1 MPNWYAETFGDLL
14 VSIDMAIR
22 EFINQQEEHLA
33 PIFWHQIYEHFDYD
47 YPDALKNPD
56 AMVAGK
62 RVRPLVMAL
71 VARSICGE
79 YKHVLPSGV
88 ALEIIHNFTLIHDDI
103 MDESDTRRGR
113 TTVWKNYGI
122 PQAINSGDGLFT
134 LGILSTLALDSAGNS
149 PEKTLIAS
157 RELMRACLG
166 TVEGQ
171 ALDISF
177 EDRLDITPEEYLKMI
192 GLKTGR
198 FIETA
203 IHIGALLSTDD
214 ERIIENYRTFG
225 KYLGLAFQMWDDYL
239 GIWGD
244 PEIIGKS
251 ATGDIEQKKKS
262 YPITFAFAHADEPQQ
277 KRLHYVYGK
286 ETLGENDVAEVLGI
300 LEEVDA
306 RTRTKD
312 IVEEYYSNAMNA
324 LDALALE
331 NDDYDNLK
339 KLAQFIIQRSY

>member
-1 MPNWYAETFGDLL
+1 MPNWYAATFADLL
-14 VSIDMAIR
+14 IDIDMSIR
-22 EFINQQEEHLA
+22 EFINQHEHKA

-56 AMVAGK
+56 PAAAGK
-62 RVRPLVMAL
+62 RVRPLMMAL
-71 VARSICGE
+71 VARSICGD
-79 YKHVLPSGV
+79 YKHVLPSAV
-88 ALEIIHNFTLIHDDI
+88 ALELTHNFTLIHDDI

-113 TTVWKNYGI
+113 ATIWKNYGI
-122 PQAINSGDGLFT
+122 AQAIDSGDGLFA
-134 LGILSTLALDSAGNS
+134 LAILSTLQLDSAGNS
-149 PEKTLIAS
+149 AEKTLIAS
-157 RELMRACLG
+157 RELMQACVD

-198 FIETA
+198 FIEIA
-203 IHIGALLSTDD
+203 VKIGALLSTDD
-214 ERIIENYRTFG
+214 ESIIANYSIFG

-262 YPITFAFAHADEPQQ
+262 YPITYAFTHADEPQQ
-277 KRLHYVYGK
+277 KRLHYIYSK
-286 ETLGENDVAEVLGI
+286 DSLEENDVLEVLGV

-306 RTRTKD
+306 RDKTKA
-312 IVEEYYSNAMNA
+312 IVEEYYTTAMNA
-324 LDALALE
+324 LDALALDNE
-331 NDDYDNLK
+331 DYDNLK